1 MNNKKY
7 KESMEVPLYNS
18 GRTVA
23 NVPRKSWSDGK
34 G

>member
-7 KESMEVPLYNS
+7 KEVMEVASYNS

-23 NVPRKSWSDGK
+23 NVPRKSWSDGR